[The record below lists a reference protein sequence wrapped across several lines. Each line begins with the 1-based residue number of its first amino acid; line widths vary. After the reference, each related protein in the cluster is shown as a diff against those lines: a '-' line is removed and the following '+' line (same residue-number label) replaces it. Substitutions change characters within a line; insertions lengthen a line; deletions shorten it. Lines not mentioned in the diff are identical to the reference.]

1 MHQFD
6 LAQAGNRECPGARSA
21 VDFHAVGELSLF
33 DQEVEVTLR
42 EVGGIGADVPVIFE
56 GQRAHARLGGVDRD
70 LDHGGCMRLKS
81 GVIVSAFDS
90 LKVLF
95 EPFED
100 RFHNFICPLPIHV
113 EVYAAF

>member
-1 MHQFD
+1 MTP
-6 LAQAGNRECPGARSA
+6 CVWA
-21 VDFHAVGELSLF
+21 VT
-33 DQEVEVTLR
+33 TLGTHFLDGVDR
-42 EVGGIGADVPVIFE
+42 LFE
-56 GQRAHARLGGVDRD
+56 GQRPHARLGGVDRD